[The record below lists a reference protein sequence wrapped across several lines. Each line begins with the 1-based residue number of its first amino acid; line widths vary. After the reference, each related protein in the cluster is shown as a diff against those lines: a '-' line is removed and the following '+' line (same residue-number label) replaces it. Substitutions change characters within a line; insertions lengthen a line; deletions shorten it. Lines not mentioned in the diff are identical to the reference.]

1 MAAQTSIPPDL
12 SDADR
17 TIIFQSLDTELNSRI
32 LYSLLTGLYTGVVA
46 VMLWNIFTNK
56 SRPVGWAIVVVIT
69 LLYIVTNL
77 WTENVFYGSPGVTT
91 IISAGTASAIGTIL
105 ADSTMIWRCWIVWG
119 RQWVIV
125 LLPILFLLSAT
136 AFKIVA
142 TLLNSCSI
150 HPSLLATTFW
160 CTALIVYRIV
170 TVGGEAVGGG
180 VRTYRH
186 IIEVL
191 VESSALYSACLI
203 LYVGFYARDSYV
215 GPYFDILAGS
225 ARGIAPTLLVGRVAA
240 GHARPD
246 DSWQGS
252 VVLGSLRF
260 TFGTHTRG
268 HGSTMSDDPEAQR
281 EGGNEYGHPILS
293 AESRGNGLD
302 AQQDRPEDDPN
313 TVLVV
318 SRD

>member
-1 MAAQTSIPPDL
+1 
-12 SDADR
+12 
-17 TIIFQSLDTELNSRI
+17 
-32 LYSLLTGLYTGVVA
+32 
-46 VMLWNIFTNK
+46 
-56 SRPVGWAIVVVIT
+56 
-69 LLYIVTNL
+69 
-77 WTENVFYGSPGVTT
+77 
-91 IISAGTASAIGTIL
+91 
-105 ADSTMIWRCWIVWG
+105 MIWRCWIVWG

-136 AFKIVA
+136 AFKIIGEYQDFNISNGYTFDFV
-142 TLLNSCSI
+142 LYSSF
-150 HPSLLATTFW
+150 LLATTLW
-160 CTALIVYRIV
+160 CTSLIVYRIV
-170 TVGGEAVGGG
+170 TVGGEAVGGE
-180 VRTYRH
+180 VRTDRH

-191 VESSALYSACLI
+191 VELSALYSACLI
-203 LYVGFYARDSYV
+203 LYVGFYARDSYL

-225 ARGIAPTLLVGRVAA
+225 TRGIAPTLLVGRVAA

-281 EGGNEYGHPILS
+281 EGDSEYGHPILLV
-293 AESRGNGLD
+293 ESQENGLD

>member
-1 MAAQTSIPPDL
+1 MYPDRHLGYIPESLPSHCGTS
-12 SDADR
+12 
-17 TIIFQSLDTELNSRI
+17 
-32 LYSLLTGLYTGVVA
+32 
-46 VMLWNIFTNK
+46 
-56 SRPVGWAIVVVIT
+56 SRPVGRAIVVDIT
-69 LLYIVTNL
+69 LLYIFTAIDFALIWSNIHCSVFINHGQNL

-91 IISAGTASAIGTIL
+91 IISAGTASAVGTIL

-136 AFKIVA
+136 AFKIIGEYQDFNISNGYTFDFV
-142 TLLNSCSI
+142 LYSSF
-150 HPSLLATTFW
+150 LLATTLW
-160 CTALIVYRIV
+160 CTSLIVYRIV
-170 TVGGEAVGGG
+170 TVGGEAVGGE
-180 VRTYRH
+180 VRTDRH

-191 VESSALYSACLI
+191 VELSALYSACLI
-203 LYVGFYARDSYV
+203 LYVGFYARDSYL

-225 ARGIAPTLLVGRVAA
+225 TRGIAPTLLVGRVAA

-281 EGGNEYGHPILS
+281 EGDSEYGHPILLV
-293 AESRGNGLD
+293 ESQENGLD